1 MFDINTLFFNGDAQ
15 MIASHKLCIVLG
27 LSLAATMTTA
37 IQAQEITQ
45 EHLLNPDIANPSVSF
60 GEDIALDGHYVVVSA
75 ADDEEMGPNFGA
87 VYLYEQSSGELIVKL
102 FSDHA
107 EIGGRF
113 GTSIAID
120 DGLITVSAPSAQYFM
135 DGQWTAGGVV
145 FLFDASTG
153 EQIVR
158 LTGNDTEINDHF
170 GSEVAL
176 SNGVLAVGASG
187 DGSLGPST
195 GAVYLFNTHTH
206 EQIAKIKASDA
217 HSFHQF
223 GRQIAMDDGLLAVA
237 AIEELPD
244 ILGGSGSVY
253 IYDIST
259 QDELG
264 KLMSDDH
271 AWHGRAGSDQ
281 FGESLDI
288 DDGIVVVGAS
298 SMTNLTKQSDETQQ
312 GAAYI
317 FDAFTGQQLRK
328 LVATDQGSDR
338 EYGAAVG
345 IENGL
350 IAIGSP
356 GNQTMYFYDAATGEE
371 QDRFSPAVPM
381 EGSTFGAAIAMHN
394 RNLAVGNNTFS
405 THFQDFYPSYLL
417 HIDCKADLNSDD
429 LLDFFDVSEFLEA
442 FVSSDPVA
450 DFTDDGLFDFF
461 DVSDFLEEFSGNC
474 L

>member
-1 MFDINTLFFNGDAQ
+1 
-15 MIASHKLCIVLG
+15 
-27 LSLAATMTTA
+27 
-37 IQAQEITQ
+37 
-45 EHLLNPDIANPSVSF
+45 
-60 GEDIALDGHYVVVSA
+60 
-75 ADDEEMGPNFGA
+75 
-87 VYLYEQSSGELIVKL
+87 
-102 FSDHA
+102 
-107 EIGGRF
+107 
-113 GTSIAID
+113 
-120 DGLITVSAPSAQYFM
+120 
-135 DGQWTAGGVV
+135 
-145 FLFDASTG
+145 
-153 EQIVR
+153 
-158 LTGNDTEINDHF
+158 
-170 GSEVAL
+170 
-176 SNGVLAVGASG
+176 
-187 DGSLGPST
+187 
-195 GAVYLFNTHTH
+195 
-206 EQIAKIKASDA
+206 ASDA